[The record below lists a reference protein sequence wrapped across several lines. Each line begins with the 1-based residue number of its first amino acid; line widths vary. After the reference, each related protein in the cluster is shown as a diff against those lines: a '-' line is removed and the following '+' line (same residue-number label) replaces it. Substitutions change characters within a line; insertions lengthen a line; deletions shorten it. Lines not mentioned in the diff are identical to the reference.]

1 MREEREPY
9 YPYNPPYW
17 EEPSVSTLPNPHF
30 DKECEHLEKRLL
42 NLIHEAKEDR
52 SNLKV
57 TMKKEIEEELDTFK
71 SDVLQPLKKMEETLA
86 FMIKELTRRI
96 NLEAQSITLR
106 SGKTLLETK
115 RTENDPKQD
124 ETTVIEEISIHELE
138 NKKGL
143 EVENESD
150 EEVEVAWEDE
160 KPCGDTF
167 DSTCGKTL
175 DLTFVTTCENTCAK
189 SCDDTFC
196 VACDDESCSSIGVEE
211 IVDCDEEGAM
221 KILEV
226 ITFGNDVGG
235 VKEVE
240 DGIIGDDLDEM
251 EKVPLAVNKQRRSI
265 FFSPV
270 NNGTESETPF
280 ERTSREGVS
289 WHHIYST
296 NNKPRRNCKTK
307 KQVPDCTNTADPSP
321 SQAPPTEMAA
331 EMDCDIPDTMLAD
344 LDLDAL
350 VSELINGSLANVND
364 GTAITSVQEHR
375 GHEEI
380 DLQTTSTQPPTDGD
394 DDNT

>member
-17 EEPSVSTLPNPHF
+17 EEPSISTLPNPHF
-30 DKECEHLEKRLL
+30 DQECEHLEKRLL

-57 TMKKEIEEELDTFK
+57 TMKKENEEELDTFK
-71 SDVLQPLKKMEETLA
+71 SDVLQPFQKMEDTLA

-150 EEVEVAWEDE
+150 DEVEVAWEDE

-175 DLTFVTTCENTCAK
+175 DPTFVTTCENTCAK

-196 VACDDESCSSIGVEE
+196 VACDDESCSSIGDCGNISFHSWYNDSFDSCDEFYDCEDFDISTCGVEE

-251 EKVPLAVNKQRRSI
+251 EKV
-265 FFSPV
+265 
-270 NNGTESETPF
+270 NNRTESETAL
-280 ERTSREGVS
+280 ERTSREGVAS
-289 WHHIYST
+289 YLFSKSIPPLRMSE
-296 NNKPRRNCKTK
+296 
-307 KQVPDCTNTADPSP
+307 Q
-321 SQAPPTEMAA
+321 QA
-331 EMDCDIPDTMLAD
+331 L
-344 LDLDAL
+344 
-350 VSELINGSLANVND
+350 
-364 GTAITSVQEHR
+364 
-375 GHEEI
+375 EEI
-380 DLQTTSTQPPTDGD
+380 FFNSILWFSSLCEIDAMD
-394 DDNT
+394 